1 MLNGSIKKDPLS
13 QSEASEPSVKDFF
26 NDLLDETKGLSIKLL
41 SKTAIFEGWP
51 WLKFNNLGL
60 AQGTTLK
67 FYTTVTKGLKLKV
80 IKFCELIHTFV
91 EVSGEKM
98 EGGIFTPAPP
108 PILNKVNKV
117 KKTKTENIFVNVVC
131 SVLTVKEFLVEHKEI
146 GL

>member
-41 SKTAIFEGWP
+41 SKTAIFEGWS

-67 FYTTVTKGLKLKV
+67 FYTTVKKG
-80 IKFCELIHTFV
+80 
-91 EVSGEKM
+91 
-98 EGGIFTPAPP
+98 
-108 PILNKVNKV
+108 
-117 KKTKTENIFVNVVC
+117 
-131 SVLTVKEFLVEHKEI
+131 
-146 GL
+146 